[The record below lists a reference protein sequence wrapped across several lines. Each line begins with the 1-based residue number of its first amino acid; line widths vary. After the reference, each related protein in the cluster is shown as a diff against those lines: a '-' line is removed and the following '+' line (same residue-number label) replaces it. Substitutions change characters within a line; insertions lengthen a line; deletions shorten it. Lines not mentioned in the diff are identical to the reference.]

1 MWSYK
6 ESMSMHDSSVIY
18 ISKSCL
24 FGKQTKIN

>member
-1 MWSYK
+1 
-6 ESMSMHDSSVIY
+6 MHDSSVIY